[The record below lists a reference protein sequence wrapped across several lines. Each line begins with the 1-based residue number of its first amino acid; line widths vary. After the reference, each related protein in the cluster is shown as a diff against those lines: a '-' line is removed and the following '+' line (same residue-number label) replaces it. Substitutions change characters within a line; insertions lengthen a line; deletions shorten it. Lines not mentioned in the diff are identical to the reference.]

1 MLELLRQG
9 LFCEAGNFFIDP
21 MGAVDHAVV
30 THAHSD
36 HARRGAKQYYTP
48 RSGVGLVKARLG
60 QKIKISGH
68 EYGESFFIGPVRV
81 SFHPAGHVL
90 GSAQVRLEYKGEV
103 WVASGDYKREPDPTC
118 EPFESVPCDVFL
130 TEATFGTPAYKWDR
144 SKDLGLEIFE
154 WWKKNREDGKN
165 SVVCAYSLGKTQ
177 RVLGVLEPLMERPIF
192 IDPAATPLTD
202 CYRREGVKLA
212 EYRCLSQVTKP
223 LVGEL
228 IVAPYS
234 FLRSEKLSLLGDQFL
249 TAFASGWMATGKGGY
264 GHSSVFD
271 HGFTMS
277 DHADWSDLIST
288 VVETGAKKVFV
299 QHRGNGALVRH
310 LRKLGIDAYSDAELA
325 KKAAR
330 PTQLAL
336 F

>member
-9 LFCEAGNFFIDP
+9 LYCEAGDFFIDP
-21 MGAVDHAVV
+21 MGAVDRAVV

-36 HARRGAKQYYTP
+36 HARRGSKQYYTP

-60 QKIKISGH
+60 QNIKISGH
-68 EYGESFFIGPVRV
+68 EFGEPFFLGPVKV

-90 GSAQVRLEYKGEV
+90 GSSQVRLEHKGEV

-118 EPFESVPCDVFL
+118 EPFESVPCDVFV

-144 SKDLGLEIFE
+144 RKDLGLEIFE
-154 WWKKNREDGKN
+154 WWKKNRDAGKN

-177 RVLGVLEPLMERPIF
+177 RVLGVLEPFMERPIY

-202 CYRREGVKLA
+202 CYRNEGITLA
-212 EYRCLSQVTKP
+212 EYQCLSKVTKT
-223 LVGEL
+223 LEGEL
-228 IVAPYS
+228 VVAPSS
-234 FLRSEKLSLLGDQFL
+234 FLRSDRVSVLGEKYL

-264 GHSSVFD
+264 GQSSAYD

-277 DHADWSDLIST
+277 DHADWSDLVRT
-288 VVETGAKKVFV
+288 VVETGACKVFV

-310 LRKLGIDAYSDAELA
+310 LRSIGIEAYSDSALA
-325 KKAAR
+325 PKPKPA
-330 PTQLAL
+330 QLAL